1 MLRCLILTE
10 SPAMAA
16 SLRLCLT
23 SRGKVREEHIAV
35 SVVDEPPDAAEISDQ
50 FHILSTW
57 IEAQLPQSVS
67 HQNVPEVMVL
77 TDLAGYSHA
86 TLIHL
91 NPVKQHG
98 WATVLGMLIL
108 AFPEI
113 HWVMTVHTA
122 PEAAHGWVT
131 DKKGEL
137 KTCDLRRAVTPDA
150 LEAVLALNRTGY
162 CSLFDAAGLRN
173 SIRELMSADADPKQR
188 IQLPMRPKLA
198 VAVDEEA
205 GYAHLHAYTAYRFG
219 FRSHVI
225 TTMGGMKAFLSTR
238 IPEQN
243 QTAETIDLPTTPQP
257 SLVFEDLF
265 LHFPDR
271 HEDKFSHLKRRDVE
285 FAHLATANYRI
296 LVTSGHHR
304 GQDEEAR
311 TDNPHYLRDLRAG
324 GQWNKEIGKPL
335 GGIFNLWVDSKLES
349 KLREGGRR
357 GLAPEYVWPL
367 PHPTTSAIGGHSAPG
382 RLLMIADR
390 LIARSERLLE
400 KVQSVPQAVYGAT
413 LATDALELLAGKTP
427 TTSLEAMAL
436 KHQFEVLAECQ
447 FVGTS
452 QHMDVERR
460 KSDIQRDVAALS
472 EWFGTT
478 ARQKNSA
485 SWNAELAIL
494 NKLIKVFRDNNQFDE
509 EQVLMIRARKLH
521 RKLKFTDYW
530 APFRWLQ
537 IFPWYV
543 EKLVASFPLFLG
555 FIACW
560 ILFLGKGFEVLGAKS
575 WGHGIA
581 DAFATFLSIQPPND
595 PDVWSVE
602 KGWTWGFS
610 LIAFTIGLGFVHLG
624 ILISHVYS
632 LISRK

>member
-1 MLRCLILTE
+1 
-10 SPAMAA
+10 MAG
-16 SLRLCLT
+16 SLRLYLT
-23 SRGKVREEHIAV
+23 SRGKVSDEHIAV
-35 SVVDEPPDAAEISDQ
+35 LVVGESPSASEISNQ
-50 FHILSTW
+50 FHILSDW
-57 IEAQLPQSVS
+57 IEAELPESLN
-67 HQNVPEVMVL
+67 HQNVPDVMVL
-77 TDLAGYSHA
+77 TDLAGYGNA
-86 TLIHL
+86 NLVHL
-91 NPVKQHG
+91 NPIKQHG

-108 AFPEI
+108 GFPEI
-113 HWVMTVHTA
+113 HWVMTVRSI
-122 PEAAHGWVT
+122 PETTHGWV
-131 DKKGEL
+131 DDRSGEL
-137 KTCDLRRAVTPDA
+137 KACDLRCAVTSDDLDA
-150 LEAVLALNRTGY
+150 ILTLNRTGY
-162 CSLFDAAGLRN
+162 CSLFDAAGIRN
-173 SIRELMSADADPKQR
+173 DIRETMKSDADLRQR
-188 IQLPMRPKLA
+188 VRLPVRPKLA
-198 VAVDEEA
+198 VALDEEA

-225 TTMGGMKAFLSTR
+225 TTMGGMKAFLR
-238 IPEQN
+238 IQIPEQN
-243 QTAETIDLPTTPQP
+243 RTAETIELPTTPKP

-271 HEDKFSHLKRRDVE
+271 HEDNFSHLKKRDDE
-285 FAHLATANYRI
+285 FASLADADYRI

-311 TDNPHYLRDLRAG
+311 TDNPHYLRELRAR

-349 KLREGGRR
+349 KLRDGGRR

-367 PHPTTSAIGGHSAPG
+367 PHPTTTATGGHSAPG

-390 LIARSERLLE
+390 LIARSERQLE

-460 KSDIQRDVAALS
+460 MEDIQREVMALS

-478 ARQKNSA
+478 THQKDSA
-485 SWNAELAIL
+485 SWNAELAVL
-494 NKLIKVFRDNNQFDE
+494 NKLIKVFKDNNQFDE
-509 EQVLMIRARKLH
+509 EQALMVRARQLH
-521 RKLKFTDYW
+521 RWLKYANYW
-530 APFRWLQ
+530 PPFRVLQ
-537 IFPWYV
+537 IVPWYV

-555 FIACW
+555 FIAFW
-560 ILFLGKGFEVLGAKS
+560 ILFLGKWFEVLGAKS

-595 PDVWSVE
+595 PAVWSVDD
-602 KGWTWGFS
+602 GWTWGFS